1 MGGETSAFLVDT
13 LRPIKPPLWERACSR
28 TAFASRLAPTD
39 EVFLQPQAAVK
50 NYPSNSR
57 STRVKSRQLASS
69 SA

>member
-13 LRPIKPPLWERACSR
+13 LRPIKPPPCSR
-28 TAFASRLAPTD
+28 RLFASRLAPTD

>member
-13 LRPIKPPLWERACSR
+13 LRPIKP
-28 TAFASRLAPTD
+28 PTD